1 MHGEFDE
8 EPEPQRS
15 RKDTELTLNFST
27 LLGLFFG
34 MMLLCGLFF
43 GLGFAVGR
51 YGPNDSSTGSQ
62 QGKPGSQTSIEAT
75 SRPKPSAAPQNQPA
89 PQSATPAYPASNA
102 IPQYANPAA
111 GQTVV
116 KPALPPPTN
125 PPQPAAAPNAG
136 AAANANVPS
145 MVQIAAVSHEEDA
158 DVLVSALRKR
168 GYAVTAHRQPADS
181 LIHVQI
187 GPFPNRND
195 AEAMRQKL
203 LNDGYNAMLQP

>member
-8 EPEPQRS
+8 DPELERS
-15 RKDTELTLNFST
+15 RKDTELTLNFTT

-62 QGKPGSQTSIEAT
+62 QGKPGSQTSIEAS

-111 GQTVV
+111 GQTVI
-116 KPALPPPTN
+116 KPALPPAN
-125 PPQPAAAPNAG
+125 PPQPATAPNAS
-136 AAANANVPS
+136 AAAAPNVPS
-145 MVQIAAVSHEEDA
+145 MVQIAAVSHQEDA

-168 GYAVTAHRQPADS
+168 GYAVTVSRASADS